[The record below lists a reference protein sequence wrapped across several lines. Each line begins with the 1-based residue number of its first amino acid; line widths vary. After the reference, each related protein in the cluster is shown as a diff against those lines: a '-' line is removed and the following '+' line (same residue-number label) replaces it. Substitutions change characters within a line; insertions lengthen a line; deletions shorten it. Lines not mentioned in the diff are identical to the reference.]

1 MRECSIA
8 LIPGDGI
15 GPEQTEAALKVL
27 EARAK
32 SMREKILRRKEERWE
47 RNIISR

>member
-1 MRECSIA
+1 MREYNIA

-15 GPEQTEAALKVL
+15 GPKQT

-32 SMREKILRRKEERWE
+32 SIREEILGRKEERWE
-47 RNIISR
+47 RNIISQ